1 MRDEYSMSDNLTT
14 DHQSLP
20 TDLELLQARYL
31 NHLQLLNYSP
41 RTIAAMPSYFKLL
54 ARFMAEV
61 KLCDVQALTST
72 HLLDFQRWL
81 YYEPTWKDT
90 ARSVASQNRVLS
102 VVRGF
107 FKFLKQEGYTS
118 HDPAAQMLLARE
130 PDALPRN
137 VLTPQEARKII
148 EAPDVQTALGYRDRT
163 ILEVLYAT
171 GIRKNEL
178 MNLTLCDVNLDE
190 ELLRINDGKGGRDR
204 VVPLSGIACSFLE
217 SYIKA
222 IRPELLQC
230 NSLQGKDSQSK
241 ALQSNTPRLFISL
254 RGRPMAR
261 NTVGAVVEKYAKQ
274 ARIKKHVTCH
284 LWRHTCATH
293 LLKNNANLRH
303 VQEMLGHRSLA
314 TTERYLRLTITDL
327 KEAHRKFHP
336 REQHGREQR
345 QSSTRTK
352 RNA

>member
-1 MRDEYSMSDNLTT
+1 MNE
-14 DHQSLP
+14 P
-20 TDLELLQARYL
+20 TNLELLQARYL

-61 KLCDVQALTST
+61 KLHDVQAMTST

-102 VVRGF
+102 VLRGF
-107 FKFLKQEGYTS
+107 FRFLKQEGYTS
-118 HDPAAQMLLARE
+118 HDPAAEMLLARE

-137 VLTPQEARKII
+137 VLTPQEARRII

-178 MNLTLCDVNLDE
+178 MNLTLADVNLDE

-222 IRPELLQC
+222 IRPELLQ
-230 NSLQGKDSQSK
+230 GRDSQSK
-241 ALQSNTPRLFISL
+241 ARQSNTPRLFISL

-336 REQHGREQR
+336 REA
-345 QSSTRTK
+345 STRNVGT
-352 RNA
+352 RNKSGA